1 MRANSMSG
9 QETMYLE
16 MSMKEDMT
24 LICQVNADMDA
35 RDLRFDLRAYS
46 IKETLSI
53 CISYSGV
60 VINSSISLLS
70 SEASRT
76 TCAWGARD

>member
-35 RDLRFDLRAYS
+35 RVCDS
-46 IKETLSI
+46 
-53 CISYSGV
+53 
-60 VINSSISLLS
+60 
-70 SEASRT
+70 
-76 TCAWGARD
+76 TCAPTRSRKP